1 MTIMPQSLA
10 KIYLH
15 IVFSTKDR
23 KHLIKS
29 DIESELY
36 KYIAGILKALNCT
49 ALLING
55 TADHIHILNILSR
68 TQAVSHVLEEIKKN
82 SSKWIKGKGNEYKN
96 FYWQAGY
103 GAFSVSQ
110 SKIEVVKNYIY
121 NQKEHHKICTFK
133 EEYRRFLKEYNIEYD
148 ERYVWD

>member
-1 MTIMPQSLA
+1 MPQSLA

-23 KHLIKS
+23 KPLIKS

-68 TQAVSHVLEEIKKN
+68 TQSVSQILEEIKKN

-96 FYWQAGY
+96 FYWQAG
-103 GAFSVSQ
+103 
-110 SKIEVVKNYIY
+110 
-121 NQKEHHKICTFK
+121 
-133 EEYRRFLKEYNIEYD
+133 
-148 ERYVWD
+148 